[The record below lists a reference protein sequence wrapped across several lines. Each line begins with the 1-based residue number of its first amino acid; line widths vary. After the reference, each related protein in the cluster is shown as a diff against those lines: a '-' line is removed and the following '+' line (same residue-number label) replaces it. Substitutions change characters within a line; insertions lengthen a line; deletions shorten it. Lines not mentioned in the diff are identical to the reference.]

1 MKFYLDKDWFI
12 DTTAFIDLSIGV
24 STHGVRA
31 WYLNSP
37 RISPVMEN
45 GFVGSVELGGAVN
58 FRDIY
63 FNPHGHGT
71 HTESHGHISKEVFPV
86 SSCFNQFF
94 FEAQLITISPEVI
107 GEDRVITAEQLRN
120 ISPCDALVIRTEPN
134 DLSKGTTNYSDT
146 NPTYMDV
153 ACVQKLNEC
162 GIKHLLVDIPSVD
175 KEIDGGILA
184 FHHAF
189 WNVPQNP
196 VRDRTITELIYVPS
210 DVEDGSYILELQVS
224 NFENDA
230 APSRPLLYKK
240 RKEA

>member
-1 MKFYLDKDWFI
+1 MKFYLDRDWFI

-24 STHGVRA
+24 SAQGVRA

-37 RISPVMEN
+37 RITPVMEN
-45 GFVGSVELGGAVN
+45 GFVGSVAEGGAVN

-71 HTESHGHISKEVFPV
+71 HTESHGHISKEIFPV
-86 SSCFNQFF
+86 SACFDQFF
-94 FEAQLITISPEVI
+94 FDAQLLTVI
-107 GEDRVITAEQLRN
+107 PMIIDGDRVITSEQLAHLTA
-120 ISPCDALVIRTEPN
+120 CEALVIRTEPN
-134 DLSKGTTNYSDT
+134 DLNKFTVNYSDT

-153 ACVQKLNEC
+153 ACVEVLNKL
-162 GIKHLLVDIPSVD
+162 GVKHLLVDIPSVD
-175 KEIDGGILA
+175 KEIDGGALA

-189 WNVPQNP
+189 WNVPEQPITN
-196 VRDRTITELIYVPS
+196 RTITELIYVPNET
-210 DVEDGSYILELQVS
+210 EDGPYILELQLS
-224 NFENDA
+224 NFDNDA

>member
-1 MKFYLDKDWFI
+1 MKFYLDSDWYI
-12 DTTAFIDLSIGV
+12 DTAEYIDLSIGV
-24 STHGVRA
+24 GVHGVRA
-31 WYLNSP
+31 WYLNYP
-37 RISPVMEN
+37 RITPVMEN

-71 HTESHGHISKEVFPV
+71 HTESHGHISKDVYPV
-86 SSCFNQFF
+86 SQCFNQFF
-94 FEAQLITISPEVI
+94 FEAQLITLAPNII
-107 GEDRVITAEQLRN
+107 GGDLVITADQLVN
-120 ISPCDALVIRTEPN
+120 IPPCDALVIRTEPN
-134 DLSKGTTNYSDT
+134 DRNKCTTNYSNT

-153 ACVQKLNEC
+153 DCVDKLNEC
-162 GIKHLLVDIPSVD
+162 GVKHLLVDIPSVD

-189 WNVPQNP
+189 WNVPENP
-196 VRDRTITELIYVPS
+196 VLYRTITELIFVPS
-210 DVEDGSYILELQVS
+210 DAEDGAYILELQVS
-224 NFENDA
+224 NFVNDA

>member
-1 MKFYLDKDWFI
+1 MKFYLDRDWFI
-12 DTTAFIDLSIGV
+12 DTTEFIDLSIGV
-24 STHGVRA
+24 ATHGVRA
-31 WYLNSP
+31 WYLNGP
-37 RISPVMEN
+37 RITPVMEH

-71 HTESHGHISKEVFPV
+71 HTESHGHISKDVYPV

-94 FEAQLITISPEVI
+94 FDAYLITITPELI
-107 GEDRVITAEQLRN
+107 QGDSVITLEQLSN
-120 ISPCDALVIRTEPN
+120 IPQCDALVIRTVPN
-134 DLSKGTTNYSDT
+134 DINKCITNYSDT

-175 KEIDGGILA
+175 KEVDGGILA

-189 WNVPQNP
+189 WNVPDHP

-210 DVEDGSYILELQVS
+210 HAADGAYVLELQVA
-224 NFENDA
+224 NFDNDA

>member
-1 MKFYLDKDWFI
+1 MKFYLDRDWFI
-12 DTTAFIDLSIGV
+12 DTAEFIDLSIGV
-24 STHGVRA
+24 ATHGVRA
-31 WYLNSP
+31 WYLDYP
-37 RISPVMEN
+37 RITPVMEN
-45 GFVGSVELGGAVN
+45 GFVGSVALGGAVN

-71 HTESHGHISKEVFPV
+71 HTESHGHISKEVYPV
-86 SSCFNQFF
+86 SRCFNQFF
-94 FEAQLITISPEVI
+94 FDAQVITIIPDII
-107 GEDRVITAEQLRN
+107 GGDRVITAEQLRDL
-120 ISPCDALVIRTEPN
+120 SPCDALVIRTEPN
-134 DLSKGTTNYSDT
+134 DLSKSTTNYSDT

-153 ACVQKLNEC
+153 ACVDKLNEC

-189 WNVPQNP
+189 WNVPENP
-196 VRDRTITELIYVPS
+196 VLDRTITELIYVPS

>member
-1 MKFYLDKDWFI
+1 MKFYLDSDWYI
-12 DTTAFIDLSIGV
+12 DTAEYIDLSIGV
-24 STHGVRA
+24 GVHGVRA
-31 WYLNSP
+31 WYLNYP
-37 RISPVMEN
+37 RIAPVMEN

-71 HTESHGHISKEVFPV
+71 HTESHGHISKDVYPV
-86 SSCFNQFF
+86 SQCFNQFF
-94 FEAQLITISPEVI
+94 FEAQLITLAPNII
-107 GEDRVITAEQLRN
+107 GGDLVITADQLVN
-120 ISPCDALVIRTEPN
+120 IPPCDALVIRTEPN
-134 DLSKGTTNYSDT
+134 DRNKCTTNYSNT

-153 ACVQKLNEC
+153 DCVDKLNEC
-162 GIKHLLVDIPSVD
+162 GVKHLLVDIPSVD

-189 WNVPQNP
+189 WNVPENP
-196 VRDRTITELIYVPS
+196 VLDRTITELIFVPS
-210 DVEDGSYILELQVS
+210 DAEDGAYILELQVS
-224 NFENDA
+224 NFVNDA